1 MYMKIEVRHPTFC
14 VTNKMFDRLVTGS
27 ANEAC
32 SVGIKAANQKQNL
45 CDVAHSHVIITE
57 QLPAETR
64 RWVPLHFSTE
74 QRKKSGLPGR
84 NHSMAVSTKLQMNML
99 ATT

>member
-1 MYMKIEVRHPTFC
+1 
-14 VTNKMFDRLVTGS
+14 MFDRS

-32 SVGIKAANQKQNL
+32 SVGIKAASQEQNL

-57 QLPAETR
+57 QISTETR
-64 RWVPLHFSTE
+64 RWVPLHFSME
-74 QRKKSGLPGR
+74 QIKKSQLPGR
-84 NHSMAVSTKLQMNML
+84 NHSMTVHRPVRCTELLLNIL